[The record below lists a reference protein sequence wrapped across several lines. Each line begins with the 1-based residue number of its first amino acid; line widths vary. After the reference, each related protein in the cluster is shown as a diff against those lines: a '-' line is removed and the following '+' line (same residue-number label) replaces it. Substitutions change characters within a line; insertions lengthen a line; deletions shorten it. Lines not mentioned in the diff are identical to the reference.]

1 MKRIKSIESTVTSLV
16 KAFESVG
23 AEVYVDGSYVS
34 NSQYVTI
41 FDDGLETLKI
51 RVSDHSLPDCYM
63 PSDYHLTTGNL
74 DPVSYQ
80 TSDWWRV
87 AEKVAERLGYSIPRS
102 VKIARSLFMK
112 KEERAAERMLVS
124 AAEKRELENES
135 FINAYKAIVN
145 DPSIIE
151 RIMGIDALNGAK
163 RRHAREKFNSRY
175 AKVADWLSF
184 CRAGDKYLENKAWME
199 YPDYVEMPTLTAEE
213 EAARE
218 KAMEVKE

>member
-1 MKRIKSIESTVTSLV
+1 MKTIKSIESTVTSLV

-23 AEVYVDGSYVS
+23 AEVSIDGSYAS

-41 FDDGLETLKI
+41 FSKYEDDNDQESLKI
-51 RVSDHSLPDCYM
+51 RVSDHTLPDCYL

-87 AEKVAERLGYSIPRS
+87 AEKVSERLGYSIPRS

-112 KEERAAERMLVS
+112 KEERAAERMIVS

-135 FINAYKAIVN
+135 LVNAYKAIYS

-151 RIMGIDALNGAK
+151 RIKRIESFTGDK
-163 RRHAREKFNSRY
+163 RRHARGKFNSRY
-175 AKVADWLSF
+175 AKVADWIAF
-184 CRAGDKYLENKAWME
+184 CRAADKYIENKEWMKSTE
-199 YPDYVEMPTLTAEE
+199 YMLICQP
-213 EAARE
+213 
-218 KAMEVKE
+218 

>member
-1 MKRIKSIESTVTSLV
+1 MEIEAYEILT
-16 KAFESVG
+16 E
-23 AEVYVDGSYVS
+23 
-34 NSQYVTI
+34 
-41 FDDGLETLKI
+41 DDDEFVKI

-87 AEKVAERLGYSIPRS
+87 AEKVAALLGYSIPRS
-102 VKIARSLFMK
+102 AKIARSLFMK
-112 KEERAAERMLVS
+112 KEEYAAERILIS
-124 AAEKRELENES
+124 AAEKREVDRIA

-151 RIMGIDALNGAK
+151 LIKRIDTLNGAR

-199 YPDYVEMPTLTAEE
+199 STDYVEMPTLTAAE
-213 EAARE
+213 EAALKGEER
-218 KAMEVKE
+218 

>member
-1 MKRIKSIESTVTSLV
+1 MKNIKSIESTVTSLV

-23 AEVYVDGSYVS
+23 AEVSIDGSYVS

-51 RVSDHSLPDCYM
+51 RVSDHSLPDFYM

-74 DPVSYQ
+74 DPVSYS
-80 TSDWWRV
+80 TADWWRI

-112 KEERAAERMLVS
+112 KEERAAERMIVS
-124 AAEKRELENES
+124 AAEKRELEDIA

-145 DPSIIE
+145 DPTIID
-151 RIMGIDALNGAK
+151 RIKRIDSLTGAK
-163 RRHAREKFNSRY
+163 RRQARGKFNSRY
-175 AKVADWLSF
+175 ANVSDWIAFSK
-184 CRAGDKYLENKAWME
+184 AADKYL
-199 YPDYVEMPTLTAEE
+199 
-213 EAARE
+213 
-218 KAMEVKE
+218 

>member
-16 KAFESVG
+16 KAFKSVG
-23 AEVYVDGSYVS
+23 AEVDVDGSYVS

-41 FDDGLETLKI
+41 YSKDDDEFVKI

-87 AEKVAERLGYSIPRS
+87 AEKVAERLGYPIPRS
-102 VKIARSLFMK
+102 VKLARTIKTK
-112 KEERAAERMLVS
+112 KEEYAAERILIS
-124 AAEKRELENES
+124 AAEKQELEDIE

-145 DPSIIE
+145 DPTIID
-151 RIMGIDALNGAK
+151 RIKGIDALNGAK
-163 RRHAREKFNSRY
+163 RRHARGKFNSRY
-175 AKVADWLSF
+175 ANVADWIAFSK
-184 CRAGDKYLENKAWME
+184 AADKYLESKNVCRLMII
-199 YPDYVEMPTLTAEE
+199 Y
-213 EAARE
+213 
-218 KAMEVKE
+218 